1 MSWFGQHA
9 RLSINNN
16 KIPEKQG
23 GQTNRQREQ
32 HVFYAC
38 ASPPS
43 FTFGPLF
50 ASQPIRGHFVL
61 LIDLCVCVCICVD
74 WAVRWFIPLFVHFPV
89 IAQRKDMRVWSRA
102 HCLASFIPCLIF
114 TLSIKKKASWNL
126 SIIATSFLFFRPLA
140 VLVPYQYQ
148 ARTIC
153 TMGINK
159 IFNLM

>member
-61 LIDLCVCVCICVD
+61 LIDLCVCICVD

-89 IAQRKDMRVWSRA
+89 IAQEKRYAGLVARSLFGIV
-102 HCLASFIPCLIF
+102 HPLLNIYFIDQ
-114 TLSIKKKASWNL
+114 KKGLLEPVHNCC
-126 SIIATSFLFFRPLA
+126 FLFFRPLA